1 MNRALYIM
9 TSYQR
14 LVKTTPK
21 PRATKNSNGELVGPL
36 PPPLLEP
43 ALVVA
48 DGAADEVVEDMTTL
62 CYARSYGNG
71 IDLEHLSAGEVEN
84 DSGLPI

>member
-1 MNRALYIM
+1 M

-48 DGAADEVVEDMTTL
+48 DGAADEVVEDMMTL
-62 CYARSYGNG
+62 CYARSVDVNEM
-71 IDLEHLSAGEVEN
+71 DLKRLSTGKVEN
-84 DSGLPI
+84 DSGLSI